1 MPDFRPYLASLTAPM
16 VALFPVATVAVRQLD
31 GATLLSSAPGGETP
45 LRAVGLFLMLF
56 PVFYLLLALGAHAM
70 ARSFLRLGLDRRRR
84 FVGGAGALALAVAPL
99 AAAAAHLAR
108 LPGAQSFLSTW
119 GALSALFVVSA
130 LPSAACW
137 WWIAG
142 PDRSSLIG
150 PSRDRA

>member
-31 GATLLSSAPGGETP
+31 GATLLASQRGGETP
-45 LRAVGLFLMLF
+45 LRVVGLFLMLF
-56 PVFYLLLALGAHAM
+56 PIFYLLLALGAHGM
-70 ARSFLRLGLDRRRR
+70 AHGFLRAGLDSRQR
-84 FVGGAGALALAVAPL
+84 FVGGAGVLALAAAPL
-99 AAAAAHLAR
+99 AAAVAHLAR

-119 GALSALFVVSA
+119 GVLCALFVVSA

-142 PDRSSLIG
+142 AGRLPRS
-150 PSRDRA
+150 R